1 MANDNHYID
10 NAKFFDVMK
19 EWKQQYKEAEKNNDS
34 KPPLPEYIGEC
45 FLMIA
50 QRLSTKANFINYP
63 FREEMISDGIEN
75 CVMYCS
81 NFDPE
86 VSKNPFSYFTQ
97 IIYYAFLRRIEK
109 EKKQTFIKYRLIEQ
123 NDTEGIFRDFM
134 EKSHDTEEEIL
145 ASEELVEREFN
156 LTEGDI
162 EKFDSKTK
170 KKRKKR
176 KTQEDNKKTQSG
188 ATLDGFFE

>member
-19 EWKQQYKEAEKNNDS
+19 EWKQQYKEAEKNNDP

-50 QRLSTKANFINYP
+50 ERLSTKANFINYP

-134 EKSHDTEEEIL
+134 EKSYDTDEEIL

-162 EKFDSKTK
+162 KKFDSKTK
-170 KKRKKR
+170 KKRRKR
-176 KTQEDNKKTQSG
+176 KTQEDSKKSQTG